1 MQGDPGAS
9 TPTTRKVAVGAH
21 SISLREMGAGFPV
34 LMLHGG
40 GPGASGASNYSRN
53 TEALAQH
60 FRVLVPDLPGYG
72 QSSKAVSRQDPFGDI
87 AGAMLGLLDALGIG
101 VAHVIGNSLGGAV
114 SLRMALEAPAR
125 VTSMVLMGPGGV
137 ETSRRLPTK
146 GLRQLL
152 DYYKGDGP
160 SFEKL
165 DNFIRQSLVYDG
177 SRIPQD
183 LVRDRFKASIDPE
196 IVAAPPLRRPRGLAG
211 LRALDITRDPRLSA
225 CKTPTLVLWGTQDR
239 VNRPSGARALQTR
252 MENCDVYLFSKT
264 GHWVQWERAPEFNA
278 CVSGFLLARE
288 AARHLATDPTFT
300 SFGETATHG

>member
-1 MQGDPGAS
+1 
-9 TPTTRKVAVGAH
+9 
-21 SISLREMGAGFPV
+21 MGAGFPV

-40 GPGASGASNYSRN
+40 GPGASGLSNYSRN
-53 TEALAQH
+53 TAALARH

-72 QSSKAVSRQDPFGDI
+72 QSSKGVSRQDPFGGI

-101 VAHVIGNSLGGAV
+101 AAHVIGNSLGGAV
-114 SLRMALEAPAR
+114 ALRMALEAPAR
-125 VTSMVLMGPGGV
+125 VASMVLMGPGGV
-137 ETSRRLPTK
+137 ETSRRLPTR

-152 DYYKGDGP
+152 GFYEGDGP

-196 IVAAPPLRRPRGLAG
+196 VVAAPPLRRPRGLAG
-211 LRALDITRDPRLSA
+211 LRAMDITRDPRLSG
-225 CKTPTLVLWGTQDR
+225 CKTPTLVLWGTGDR
-239 VNRPSGARALQTR
+239 VNRPSGARALQMR

-264 GHWVQWERAPEFNA
+264 GHWVQWERADEFNA
-278 CVSGFLLARE
+278 CVTGFLLARE
-288 AARHLATDPTFT
+288 SARHVATEPSFT
-300 SFGETATHG
+300 SLKETTTHV